1 MASEPSLAAL
11 EVAVIQR
18 GHSLPSSILVDY
30 WTLTKPE
37 INFLIAMTT
46 AAAFCLGFSEATRFP
61 WLLFLNTVFGTV
73 LVSSG
78 ASTLNQVIERHFDTK
93 MRRTAHRPI
102 AAGRIQPRHA
112 MVFGALLSVA
122 GGLQLAVAVR
132 PTASLLALLTLGW
145 YLFFYTPLKRRTPM
159 CTCVGAFSGAMPAL
173 IGYVA
178 AAGKPSLQAWL
189 LYAILFLWQFPH
201 FMAIAWM
208 YREDYTRAGY
218 MILPRGKYKTR
229 FMQWQSVLPAVAL
242 VPIGVAWLTLQ
253 HANQILEVASLLL
266 SLSFLYFASRLA
278 GVRSNGSARQL
289 LLVSIVYLP
298 MIFALVL
305 TRMMRNL
312 FSPR

>member
-1 MASEPSLAAL
+1 MASEPRLAAL
-11 EVAVIQR
+11 EPAVVQR
-18 GHSLPSSILVDY
+18 SHSLPSSILFDY

-46 AAAFCLGFSEATRFP
+46 AAAFCLGFSEGTRFP
-61 WLLFLNTVFGTV
+61 WLLFLHTVLGTV

-78 ASTLNQVIERHFDTK
+78 ASTLNQVIERHFDAK
-93 MRRTAHRPI
+93 MRRTARRPI
-102 AAGRIQPRHA
+102 AAGRIQPSHA
-112 MVFGALLSVA
+112 MVFGTLLSVA

-145 YLFFYTPLKRRTPM
+145 YLFFYTPLKRRTPI
-159 CTCVGAFSGAMPAL
+159 CTCVGAFSGAMPVL

-208 YREDYTRAGY
+208 YREDYARAGY
-218 MILPRGKYKTR
+218 EILPRGKYETR

-242 VPIGVAWLTLQ
+242 VPTSVAWLVLQ
-253 HANQILEVASLLL
+253 HANQMLVVASLLL

-278 GVRSNGSARQL
+278 SIRSNGSARQL
-289 LLVSIVYLP
+289 LLVSIVCLP
-298 MIFALVL
+298 MVFALVL
-305 TRMMRNL
+305 TTM
-312 FSPR
+312 